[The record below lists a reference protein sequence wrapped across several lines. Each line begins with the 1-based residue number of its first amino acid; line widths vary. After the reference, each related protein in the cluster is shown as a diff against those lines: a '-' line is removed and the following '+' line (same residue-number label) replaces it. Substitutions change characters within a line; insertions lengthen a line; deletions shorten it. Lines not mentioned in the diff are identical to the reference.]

1 MRLYYIDESEGPA
14 CYVRTALGVDAEV
27 WNDLHARVRDWR
39 LELQRRYHVPI
50 DRELHACDLLA
61 GRGRLAR
68 IDGADRRLSPRHG
81 VEIFTQGLRLI
92 EHAARTIGG
101 IEVVN
106 VCLRKAEVM
115 AYERASLDRLLNRI
129 NSSVT
134 ADGRHAF
141 LIFDEGREE
150 MVARLYRRLRSRNP
164 VPSKYEAWED
174 GGRTRDIPIERVI
187 GGPAFRSSQDD
198 HLLQMADLI
207 AHALLKQE
215 EEPSPRVK
223 RLGIDN
229 AFAILDRALN
239 RRASRQDPQG
249 VVRR

>member
-14 CYVRTALGVDAEV
+14 CYVRTALGVDAER
-27 WNDLHARVRDWR
+27 WNDLHSRVQDWR
-39 LELQRRYHVPI
+39 LELERRHHVPT

-68 IDGADRRLSPRHG
+68 IDGKDRRLSPRQG
-81 VEIFTQGLRLI
+81 AEVFRQGLRLI
-92 EHAARTIGG
+92 ENAARATGG
-101 IEVVN
+101 VEVVN
-106 VCLRKAEVM
+106 VCIRKAEVM
-115 AYERASLDRLLNRI
+115 AYERVSLDRLLNRI

-223 RLGIDN
+223 RLGIDG
-229 AFAILDRALN
+229 AFGILDRALN
-239 RRASRQDPQG
+239 RRASRRDAQG